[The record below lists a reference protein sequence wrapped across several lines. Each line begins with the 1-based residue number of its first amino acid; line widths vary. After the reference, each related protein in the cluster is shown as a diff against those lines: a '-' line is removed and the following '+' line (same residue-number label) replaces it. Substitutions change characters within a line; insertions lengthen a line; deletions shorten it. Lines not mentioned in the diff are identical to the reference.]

1 MNRRRFLSSSLGA
14 LAGLAFSKA
23 GASADFEAFRS
34 SQQEQLQGFQGQR
47 AAEFDAYQKEL
58 QAAFAAYKRSYA
70 EAAEAQR
77 QELAALWPNAELSSQ
92 TRWIE
97 YSSDKT
103 IQRVVDFEQ
112 NQIILR
118 LHPQA
123 GAVSESQIAREL
135 QTILQADQASAFE
148 RDPVS
153 QAVEREVAAAAPNAT
168 QQAAVAPKLILGEL
182 FSSPRPAPAEVQRT
196 AQRLA
201 ATAAR
206 SVSPNPGKL
215 TVTVNLPAERPLRKA
230 EEFAAVA
237 AKFAKQ
243 WQVDPALVLAV
254 MHTESAFNPMARSP
268 VPAYGLMQ
276 IVPES
281 AGQDATQLVHGK
293 PRIVAP
299 SYLYDAEKNI
309 ELGAAYLHLLQ
320 TRYLRAIVHPESRL
334 YCAIAAYNTGAGN
347 VARSY
352 TGASNV
358 AKAAPLI
365 NQRSPQANY
374 EHLRANLPY
383 EETRNY
389 LQRVVARIP
398 AYRQL

>member
-14 LAGLAFSKA
+14 LAGLAFSKTV
-23 GASADFEAFRS
+23 ASDDFETFRR

-70 EAAEAQR
+70 EAAQAQR
-77 QELAALWPNAELSSQ
+77 QELAAFWPNAELSSQ

-97 YSSDKT
+97 YSGDKT
-103 IQRVVDFEQ
+103 IQRAVDFEQ
-112 NQIILR
+112 NQITLR
-118 LHPQA
+118 LHPK
-123 GAVSESQIAREL
+123 GATASDALIESEL
-135 QTILQADQASAFE
+135 QAILKADQASAFE

-153 QAVEREVAAAAPNAT
+153 QAVEREVAAVAPNAT
-168 QQAAVAPKLILGEL
+168 QQAVVAPKLILAEL
-182 FSSPRPAPAEVQRT
+182 FSSPRPSAAEVKQT
-196 AQRLA
+196 AQRLT
-201 ATAAR
+201 ATATKKSQPER
-206 SVSPNPGKL
+206 NNTL
-215 TVTVNLPAERPLRKA
+215 VTIELPAERPLRKA
-230 EEFAAVA
+230 EEFAPLATTYA
-237 AKFAKQ
+237 QRWK
-243 WQVDPALVLAV
+243 VDQALVLAV

-276 IVPES
+276 IVPQS
-281 AGQDATQLVHGK
+281 AGQDATQLVFGK
-293 PRIVAP
+293 ARIVAP

-320 TRYLRAIVHPESRL
+320 TRYLRAITHPESRL

-352 TGASNV
+352 TGATNV
-358 AKAAPLI
+358 TKAAPLI

-374 EHLRANLPY
+374 DHLRVNLPY
-383 EETRNY
+383 QETRDY
-389 LQRVVARIP
+389 LQRVVSRIP
-398 AYRQL
+398 AYR